1 MKASLA
7 QQIQGEERA
16 PSASQQPD
24 ILGRLSRLPASSQI
38 ITPSNPR
45 AFSLPR
51 RVLAL
56 AL

>member
-7 QQIQGEERA
+7 QPIQGEERA

-38 ITPSNPR
+38 ITPSNPS

>member
-38 ITPSNPR
+38 ITS